1 MIKKLALAAALVAAP
16 AAAFAQ
22 TQVQTQVQ
30 TQPSGGAAGGALSG
44 ATSGAIG
51 GAIVGGPIGAAV
63 GGVGGAV
70 VGAIIGDAASPKF
83 RTYVVEQSV
92 PSYRYAE
99 PIAVGAMLPEDGVV
113 YREVPAEYGA
123 QGYRYTVVNDRTVVV
138 DPRTRRIVQIID

>member
-1 MIKKLALAAALVAAP
+1 MFKKLALIAAVVAIP
-16 AAAFAQ
+16 ATAFAQ
-22 TQVQTQVQ
+22 TQVQTQ

-70 VGAIIGDAASPKF
+70 VGAIIGDAATPKF

-99 PIAVGAMLPEDGVV
+99 PVAVGMVLPEEGVV

-123 QGYRYTVVNDRTVVV
+123 PAGYRYTIVNDRPVVV
-138 DPRTRRIVQIID
+138 EPRTRRVVQIIQ